1 MIGHPPVRWQGIEG
15 MESTL
20 NADDELAYLRAF
32 EQTAVTKPQI
42 VADNVLTGIFLTD
55 ARYRTALTA
64 LLLQEAVEAGRRL
77 ALVCIALAG
86 RTQPPARS
94 LARPLPSL
102 EEWQAFAEAVGGFED
117 PKQILDWL
125 HVDQSALQS
134 ADEMLAFGGLTKLN
148 AAVRVLEGGPPEV
161 SVERDEA
168 GTAIL
173 VLHSYAMDGGRAEAR
188 LPLVDDQI
196 IALGDMAGD
205 FVAWTRDFLGAY
217 LDARAGR

>member
-1 MIGHPPVRWQGIEG
+1 MNV
-15 MESTL
+15 
-20 NADDELAYLRAF
+20 DDELAYLRGF

-55 ARYRTALTA
+55 IRYRTALTA

-86 RTQPPARS
+86 RTVPPARA
-94 LARPLPSL
+94 LARPLPDF
-102 EEWQAFAEAVGGFED
+102 EEWQGFAEAVGGLEE
-117 PKQILDWL
+117 PAQILEWL
-125 HVDQSALQS
+125 HVDPSALQS
-134 ADEMLAFGGLTKLN
+134 AEEMLAFGGFSRLN
-148 AAVRVLEGGPPEV
+148 AAVRVLEGGPPEALM
-161 SVERDEA
+161 ERDEA

-173 VLHSYAMDGGRAEAR
+173 VLHSYTRSGERFEAR

-217 LDARAGR
+217 LDARSGR

>member
-1 MIGHPPVRWQGIEG
+1 MA
-15 MESTL
+15 
-20 NADDELAYLRAF
+20 ADDEIAYLRGF

-55 ARYRTALTA
+55 VRYRTALTA

-86 RTQPPARS
+86 RTVPPARA
-94 LARPLPSL
+94 LARPLPGL
-102 EEWQAFAEAVGGFED
+102 EEWRAFAQAVGGFEA
-117 PKQILDWL
+117 PAQILDWL

-134 ADEMLAFGGLTKLN
+134 AEEMLAFGGLSRLD

-161 SVERDEA
+161 STGRDEA

-173 VLHSYAMDGGRAEAR
+173 VLRAYTSSGERVEAR

-205 FVAWTRDFLGAY
+205 FVTWTRDFLGAY

>member
-1 MIGHPPVRWQGIEG
+1 M
-15 MESTL
+15 
-20 NADDELAYLRAF
+20 NADDEIAFLRGF
-32 EQTAVTKPQI
+32 EQTAVTKPQV

-55 ARYRTALTA
+55 TRYRAALTA

-77 ALVCIALAG
+77 ALVCDALAS
-86 RTQPPARS
+86 RTLPPARA
-94 LARPLPSL
+94 LQRPLPGL
-102 EEWQAFAEAVGGFED
+102 AEWRAFAEVAGGFDD
-117 PKQILDWL
+117 PRQVLDWL
-125 HVDQSALQS
+125 HVDASATQSAE
-134 ADEMLAFGGLTKLN
+134 EMLAFGGFSRLN

-161 SVERDEA
+161 AVERDEA
-168 GTAIL
+168 GTAVL
-173 VLHSYAMDGGRAEAR
+173 VLRAYTLAGERAEAR

>member
-1 MIGHPPVRWQGIEG
+1 M
-15 MESTL
+15 
-20 NADDELAYLRAF
+20 NADDELAYLRGF

-55 ARYRTALTA
+55 IRYRTALTA

-86 RTQPPARS
+86 RTVPPARA
-94 LARPLPSL
+94 LARPLPDF
-102 EEWQAFAEAVGGFED
+102 EEWQGFAEAVGGFEE
-117 PKQILDWL
+117 PAQILEWL
-125 HVDQSALQS
+125 HVDPSALQS
-134 ADEMLAFGGLTKLN
+134 AEEMLAFGGFSRLN
-148 AAVRVLEGGPPEV
+148 AAVRVLEGGPPEALT
-161 SVERDEA
+161 ERDEA

-173 VLHSYAMDGGRAEAR
+173 VLHSYTRSGERFEAR

-217 LDARAGR
+217 LDARSGR

>member
-1 MIGHPPVRWQGIEG
+1 M
-15 MESTL
+15 
-20 NADDELAYLRAF
+20 NAEDELLFLRAF

-55 ARYRTALTA
+55 TRYRTALTA

-86 RTQPPARS
+86 RNIPPARA
-94 LARPLPSL
+94 LARPLPTL
-102 EEWQAFAEAVGGFED
+102 AEWQGFAEAVGAFED
-117 PKQILDWL
+117 PRQILEWL
-125 HVDQSALQS
+125 HVDGSASQSAE
-134 ADEMLAFGGLTKLN
+134 EMIAFGGFTRLN
-148 AAVRVLEGGPPEV
+148 AAVRVLQDGPPEV
-161 SVERDEA
+161 TTARNED
-168 GTAIL
+168 GTAVL
-173 VLHSYAMDGGRAEAR
+173 VVRSYSGSGDRAEAR

-217 LDARAGR
+217 LDARGGN

>member
-1 MIGHPPVRWQGIEG
+1 M
-15 MESTL
+15 
-20 NADDELAYLRAF
+20 NADDELAFLRAF

-55 ARYRTALTA
+55 IRYRTALTA

-77 ALVCIALAG
+77 ALVCAALAG
-86 RTQPPARS
+86 RTIPPARA
-94 LARPLPSL
+94 LARPLPNL
-102 EEWQAFAEAVGGFED
+102 DEWQAFAEAVGGFEESA
-117 PKQILDWL
+117 QILDWL
-125 HVDQSALQS
+125 HVDTSALLS
-134 ADEMLAFGGLTKLN
+134 AEEMIAFGGLSRLN
-148 AAVRVLEGGPPEV
+148 SAVRVLQDGPPEV
-161 SVERDEA
+161 STERDEA

-173 VLHSYAMDGGRAEAR
+173 VLRAYTRTGERAEVR

-217 LDARAGR
+217 LDARSGR

>member
-1 MIGHPPVRWQGIEG
+1 M
-15 MESTL
+15 
-20 NADDELAYLRAF
+20 NADDELTFLRAF

-55 ARYRTALTA
+55 IRYRTALSA
-64 LLLQEAVEAGRRL
+64 VLLQEAVEAGRRL

-86 RTQPPARS
+86 RQIPPARA
-94 LARPLPSL
+94 LARPLPDL
-102 EEWQAFAEAVGGFED
+102 EEWQGFAEAVGAFGD
-117 PKQILDWL
+117 PAQILDWL
-125 HVDQSALQS
+125 HVDTSAGQSAE
-134 ADEMLAFGGLTKLN
+134 EMLAFGGFSRLN
-148 AAVRVLEGGPPEV
+148 SAVRVLQDGPPEV
-161 SVERDEA
+161 TTERDEA

-173 VLHSYAMDGGRAEAR
+173 VLRAYNRAGERSEAR
-188 LPLVDDQI
+188 LPLADDQI

>member
-1 MIGHPPVRWQGIEG
+1 
-15 MESTL
+15 MEPAL
-20 NADDELAYLRAF
+20 DADDELAFLRAF

-55 ARYRTALTA
+55 IRYRTALTA

-86 RTQPPARS
+86 RTVPPARA

-102 EEWQAFAEAVGGFED
+102 EEWQGFAEAVGGFEE
-117 PKQILDWL
+117 PAQILDWL
-125 HVDQSALQS
+125 HVDRSALQS
-134 ADEMLAFGGLTKLN
+134 AEEMLAFGGLSRLN

-161 SVERDEA
+161 STERDEA

-173 VLHSYAMDGGRAEAR
+173 VLRAYTRSGQRAEAR

-217 LDARAGR
+217 LDARAGH

>member
-1 MIGHPPVRWQGIEG
+1 M
-15 MESTL
+15 
-20 NADDELAYLRAF
+20 NADDELAYLRGF

-55 ARYRTALTA
+55 IRYRTALTA

-86 RTQPPARS
+86 RTVPPARA
-94 LARPLPSL
+94 LARPLPDFG
-102 EEWQAFAEAVGGFED
+102 EWQGFAEAVGGFEE
-117 PKQILDWL
+117 PAQILEWL
-125 HVDQSALQS
+125 HVDPSALQS
-134 ADEMLAFGGLTKLN
+134 AEEMLAFGGFSRLN
-148 AAVRVLEGGPPEV
+148 AAVRVLEGGPAEALM
-161 SVERDEA
+161 ERDET
-168 GTAIL
+168 GTATL
-173 VLHSYAMDGGRAEAR
+173 VLHSYTRSGERFEAR

-217 LDARAGR
+217 LDARSGR

>member
-1 MIGHPPVRWQGIEG
+1 M
-15 MESTL
+15 
-20 NADDELAYLRAF
+20 NADDELAYLRSF

-55 ARYRTALTA
+55 VRYRTALTA

-86 RTQPPARS
+86 RTKPPARA
-94 LARPLPSL
+94 LARPLPDL
-102 EEWQAFAEAVGGFED
+102 EEWQAFAEAVGRFEE
-117 PKQILDWL
+117 PAQVLDWL

-134 ADEMLAFGGLTKLN
+134 AEEMLAFGGLSRLN
-148 AAVRVLEGGPPEV
+148 AAIRVLEGGPPEV
-161 SVERDEA
+161 SMERDEA

-173 VLHSYAMDGGRAEAR
+173 VVRAYTRTGERAEAR

-205 FVAWTRDFLGAY
+205 FVTWTRDFLGAY

>member
-1 MIGHPPVRWQGIEG
+1 M
-15 MESTL
+15 
-20 NADDELAYLRAF
+20 NADDELAYLRSF

-55 ARYRTALTA
+55 VRYRTALTA

-86 RTQPPARS
+86 RTKPPARA
-94 LARPLPSL
+94 LARPLPDL
-102 EEWQAFAEAVGGFED
+102 EEWQAFAEAVGRFEE
-117 PKQILDWL
+117 PAQVLDWL

-134 ADEMLAFGGLTKLN
+134 AEEMLAFGGLSRLN
-148 AAVRVLEGGPPEV
+148 AAIRVLEGGPPEV
-161 SVERDEA
+161 SMERDEA

-173 VLHSYAMDGGRAEAR
+173 VVRAYTRTGERAEAR

>member
-1 MIGHPPVRWQGIEG
+1 M
-15 MESTL
+15 
-20 NADDELAYLRAF
+20 
-32 EQTAVTKPQI
+32 TKPQI

-86 RTQPPARS
+86 RTVPPARA
-94 LARPLPSL
+94 LARPLPNL
-102 EEWQAFAEAVGGFED
+102 EEWRTFAEAVGGFEE
-117 PKQILDWL
+117 PRQILDWL

-134 ADEMLAFGGLTKLN
+134 AEEMLAFGGLSRLN
-148 AAVRVLEGGPPEV
+148 AAVRMLEDGPPEV

-168 GTAIL
+168 GTAVL
-173 VLHSYAMDGGRAEAR
+173 VLRSYTRAGERAEAR